1 MNMRIPAE
9 WGTGPTV
16 REMQRDIEGRAKAEG
31 REIKNLS
38 RAELI

>member
-9 WGTGPTV
+9 WGSGPTV
-16 REMQRDIEGRAKAEG
+16 REMAKDIESRARREG

-38 RAELI
+38 RAELV